1 MQISEYV
8 SIYLS
13 NTYFQIDTSY
23 NLCISGQQWICI
35 CSVWLTL
42 WCRAIYYTSP
52 RRSLK
57 TTSRKSYGLITTHH
71 SQWSRILLLKTQFS
85 PGFQETNVTFPT
97 NKVDNQRMVSLL
109 LKNNHLT
116 HCILFFCISYSQSWC
131 LRQHLEIFIVSILSL
146 SLSAIT

>member
-1 MQISEYV
+1 MQMSEYV
-8 SIYLS
+8 KNLAFA
-13 NTYFQIDTSY
+13 YFFQTDTKY

-35 CSVWLTL
+35 CSVWFTL

-85 PGFQETNVTFPT
+85 PSFQETNVTFPT
-97 NKVDNQRMVSLL
+97 NIVDNQRNVSLL
-109 LKNNHLT
+109 LKNIHLT
-116 HCILFFCISYSQSWC
+116 HCILFFCIFYSQSWC
-131 LRQHLEIFIVSILSL
+131 PRQHLEIFIVSILSL